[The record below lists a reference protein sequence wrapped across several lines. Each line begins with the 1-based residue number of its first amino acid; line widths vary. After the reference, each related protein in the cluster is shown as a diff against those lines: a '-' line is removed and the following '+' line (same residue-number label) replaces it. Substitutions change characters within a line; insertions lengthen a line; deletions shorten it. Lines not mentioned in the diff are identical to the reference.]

1 MKYLELYETFTN
13 KVTIGIDIDGTICN
27 FTESY
32 NKLFK
37 IYFPDNEVF
46 DANDW
51 LWYRKM
57 NYNGED
63 PDEWMK
69 SKKAE
74 IFDLAQP
81 YPDAVNTI
89 NNIYD
94 FIKTH
99 GHTLNIVTNQL
110 SEESEKA
117 AKTWLDKYGFKYD
130 DIVFV
135 NKAEDKWKFSDVMVD
150 DAPKVIGSKPLS
162 KVAVKIE
169 QIYNN
174 DVQGDFNIANIKD
187 LTIDLMQ
194 HAISKLKNKNTL

>member
-1 MKYLELYETFTN
+1 MKQL
-13 KVTIGIDIDGTICN
+13 N
-27 FTESY
+27 FEPY
-32 NKLFK
+32 INL
-37 IYFPDNEVF
+37 
-46 DANDW
+46 
-51 LWYRKM
+51 
-57 NYNGED
+57 
-63 PDEWMK
+63 K
-69 SKKAE
+69 SE
-74 IFDLAQP
+74 
-81 YPDAVNTI
+81 
-89 NNIYD
+89 
-94 FIKTH
+94 
-99 GHTLNIVTNQL
+99 
-110 SEESEKA
+110 
-117 AKTWLDKYGFKYD
+117 KYGFKYD